1 MVEISLECAIV
12 GQIGSFDVT
21 IDDGKK
27 VSVLK
32 DAIKAEI
39 DYSGPA
45 KDLKL
50 SLAKKGAGWLPSAEL
65 RAIRK
70 GEDVPGFERVS
81 LVDTEDELYSTYS
94 IRDVLD
100 MNGMPPPQTR
110 QIHVLVVVP
119 YRTEDA
125 NLSQIF
131 PTFRPYC
138 EGINVQYPHLSRD
151 VLVEK
156 LYEAII
162 RTNFVLLSSPS
173 GSGKTS
179 LLTLFA
185 RKHPEISCAPI
196 AFDGSTEDATTL
208 LSTYGVNVYK
218 KACDIPSGKLCVL
231 LLDDCQRRYNDLV
244 FWTRLIKGSASWLPD
259 HVRFIISATHLLETD
274 APSSPV
280 AFSSIQYKLTRDDF
294 LVNDEEA
301 YQCFNLENGLPPGL
315 RFPTLVEV
323 MIRECNGHIG
333 SIRISIDAIYER
345 FRRAGARTEEEL
357 LAFYLSGTFVE
368 QMARCFGG
376 EHTTPASPNQQKFLS
391 TCLLCDRQPLVQQL
405 SRDEHECFTRLT
417 KAGIVTEVGG
427 YVWFTSPL
435 AERYY
440 YKWLFPGRGYENPTS
455 LHELIRKAIESMSA
469 SALKQSVVR
478 NDDFPKEAVFQHQFM
493 ATLARHTTSTCYICP
508 ELSRVFPT
516 SPGQPS
522 TRIDGEIDFYL
533 NGSLRWGIELL
544 VNGDKIGEHM
554 SRFAAGGKYAALA
567 AKEYVIIDF
576 RGNKCGISTKVARKA
591 ERITAFFKLGD
602 FSKCRC
608 IFGFE
613 DEELISLKQ

>member
-1 MVEISLECAIV
+1 MVKLLCAIV
-12 GQIGSFDVT
+12 GEQGSAFPVD
-21 IDDGKK
+21 IDASQLVGD
-27 VSVLK
+27 LK
-32 DAIKAEI
+32 DAIKAKKPDTIKGEA
-39 DYSGPA
+39 DN
-45 KDLKL
+45 LRL

-138 EGINVQYPHLSRD
+138 EGINVQHPHLSRD

-294 LVNDEEA
+294 LINDEEA

-333 SIRISIDAIYER
+333 RVLELRRSCWRSICR
-345 FRRAGARTEEEL
+345 
-357 LAFYLSGTFVE
+357 TFVE
-368 QMARCFGG
+368 QMARCFGS

-391 TCLLCDRQPLVQQL
+391 TCLLCDPSCQPLVQQL
-405 SRDEHECFTRLT
+405 SRDEHECFTRLK
-417 KAGIVTEVGG
+417 KAGTVTEVGG
-427 YVWFTSPL
+427 W
-435 AERYY
+435 
-440 YKWLFPGRGYENPTS
+440 G
-455 LHELIRKAIESMSA
+455 
-469 SALKQSVVR
+469 
-478 NDDFPKEAVFQHQFM
+478 
-493 ATLARHTTSTCYICP
+493 
-508 ELSRVFPT
+508 SRLP
-516 SPGQPS
+516 
-522 TRIDGEIDFYL
+522 
-533 NGSLRWGIELL
+533 
-544 VNGDKIGEHM
+544 
-554 SRFAAGGKYAALA
+554 
-567 AKEYVIIDF
+567 
-576 RGNKCGISTKVARKA
+576 
-591 ERITAFFKLGD
+591 
-602 FSKCRC
+602 
-608 IFGFE
+608 
-613 DEELISLKQ
+613 